1 MKTVNSCIRTNK
13 LPKNI
18 PKGKE
23 PNSCSSK
30 AIYGMAALQ
39 GHCQRLFS
47 ALNIV
52 SLYLNYREREDCALS
67 PIKVSRKKIPKDLSI
82 PRPSLRFALEHG
94 NKQPGPCANSLDLVF
109 LFFFSFL
116 IFKQLQIHWF
126 LLVFVVAF
134 FISCIKFLAQCFIYS
149 VIFSRK

>member
-1 MKTVNSCIRTNK
+1 MKIVNSCIRTNK

-47 ALNIV
+47 ALNTV
-52 SLYLNYREREDCALS
+52 SLYLSYRERKDCALS
-67 PIKVSRKKIPKDLSI
+67 PIKVSREKICESPDHLSDL
-82 PRPSLRFALEHG
+82 
-94 NKQPGPCANSLDLVF
+94 
-109 LFFFSFL
+109 
-116 IFKQLQIHWF
+116 
-126 LLVFVVAF
+126 LLNME
-134 FISCIKFLAQCFIYS
+134 INNLAR
-149 VIFSRK
+149 VLTG